1 MSRKYLIAGNWKMN
15 KTASEAAAL
24 VQQVHASVGS
34 QSTVQ
39 VAVCPPFTSMG
50 KVSEEL
56 DGSPIALGA
65 QNMHQEASGAYTGEV
80 SAEMLRDL
88 YVTYVILGHSERRQ
102 YFGETNK
109 SVNKKILSTVAGNL
123 KPIYCIGETLDQ
135 RERNETLDVV
145 RTQIR
150 EGLENFSDSEV
161 ENLVIAYEPVWA
173 IGTGK
178 TATDEMA
185 QEVHSFI
192 RKILAELFGENAAE
206 TIRILY
212 GGSMN
217 AENASGLLGQAD
229 VDGGLIGGASL
240 TPKSFCEI
248 VQAALDLE
256 A

>member
-15 KTASEAAAL
+15 KTASESASL

-50 KVSEEL
+50 KISEEL
-56 DGSPIALGA
+56 DGSQIALGA

-102 YFGETNK
+102 YFGETNE

-135 RERNETLDVV
+135 RERNETLEVV

-192 RKILAELFGENAAE
+192 RKTLAELFGENAAE

-217 AENASGLLGQAD
+217 AKNASGLLAQPD

>member
-15 KTASEAAAL
+15 KTASESATL

-50 KVSEEL
+50 KISEEL
-56 DGSPIALGA
+56 DGSQIALGA

-109 SVNKKILSTVAGNL
+109 SVKKKILSTVAGNL

-135 RERNETLDVV
+135 RERNETLEVL

-173 IGTGK
+173 IGTGR
-178 TATDEMA
+178 TATPEQANAMHQVIR
-185 QEVHSFI
+185 QEAAN
-192 RKILAELFGENAAE
+192 LASAEIAANLQ
-206 TIRILY
+206 ILY
-212 GGSMN
+212 GGSVNAGN
-217 AENASGLLGQAD
+217 AETLLGQSD
-229 VDGGLIGGASL
+229 IDGALVGGASL
-240 TPKSFCEI
+240 KPEDFRRI
-248 VQAALDLE
+248 VLAGG
-256 A
+256 